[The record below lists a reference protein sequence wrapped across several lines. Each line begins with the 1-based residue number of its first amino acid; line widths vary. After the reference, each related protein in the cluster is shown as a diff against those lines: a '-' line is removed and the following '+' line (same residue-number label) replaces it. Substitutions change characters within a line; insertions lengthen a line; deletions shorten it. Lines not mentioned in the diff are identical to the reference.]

1 VKKNIPRLAAALF
14 FGQQLP
20 LVRGSLRLRGL
31 LTMQLPQRRLC
42 FIYLALNISLI
53 IIIQRLLTSPCAKLR
68 SEQHLETRKQD
79 LAGHALRL
87 LFLQLPECAPA
98 ISSSLNV
105 GKQRERELLFFNS
118 AKAVVTFLC
127 ARQDAGELRRR
138 KSGSES
144 AAR

>member
-14 FGQQLP
+14 FGRQLP

-53 IIIQRLLTSPCAKLR
+53 IIQRLLTSPCAKLR

-79 LAGHALRL
+79 LSGHALRL
-87 LFLQLPECAPA
+87 LFCTLFGVFTRMR
-98 ISSSLNV
+98 SSNFNGKTTRAAFFQQHEGGCDFFVSEAGCWQAAAQEV
-105 GKQRERELLFFNS
+105 G
-118 AKAVVTFLC
+118 V
-127 ARQDAGELRRR
+127 
-138 KSGSES
+138 
-144 AAR
+144 